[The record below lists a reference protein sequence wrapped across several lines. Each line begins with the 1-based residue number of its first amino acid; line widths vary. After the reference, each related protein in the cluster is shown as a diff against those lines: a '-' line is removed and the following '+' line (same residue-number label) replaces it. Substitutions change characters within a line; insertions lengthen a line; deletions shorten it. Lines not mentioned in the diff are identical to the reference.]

1 MQQTLRQFLTASV
14 FAAAAVAI
22 GGALLYGSTVHASF
36 ERQRTADIEREDGEV
51 CASLGM
57 TSASGRLASTSR
69 RLAQARQMSTLAGAH
84 STPGRA
90 R

>member
-57 TSASGRLASTSR
+57 TSASGRLACTEALTRVRRQHEERLSR
-69 RLAQARQMSTLAGAH
+69 ESIL
-84 STPGRA
+84 
-90 R
+90 